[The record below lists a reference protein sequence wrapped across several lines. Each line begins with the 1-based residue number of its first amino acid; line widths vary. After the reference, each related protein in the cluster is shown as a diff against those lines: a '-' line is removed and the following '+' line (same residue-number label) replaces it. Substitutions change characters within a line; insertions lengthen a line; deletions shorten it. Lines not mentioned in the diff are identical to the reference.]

1 MKNKAFKII
10 SLALALL
17 MLAIGMASCNTPPS
31 EGTDSQTEEAT
42 ESESETEIQYGNAI
56 DTTGGLRILIT
67 SDVHH
72 NKINEWYGLPSTL
85 RMRYWVEAIKKE
97 HAEKP
102 FDLIIIAGDTSLDH
116 IENKGEYKKENGL
129 ASARTKEFVDKY
141 VSALPKD
148 VPVFILPGNH
158 EQFSNEQ
165 WKQLTGNERQGSV
178 VVEGNL
184 FIMLDNYNS
193 NLEPNRTGDPQYTPS
208 DVEFIKSELAK
219 NPDCKN
225 VWLVAHHFDP
235 KLETDA
241 FKELLKTEK
250 RIKGLFSG
258 HTHKSEVISLG
269 ADFGGKKLAQTG
281 EYSYSY
287 YAAMNEGNL
296 SDVVNSFWGFRDL
309 VITDEYAMSQYIIP
323 AVSGPTVPFKGSPE
337 PIKIEKRKTV
347 HSVRFY

>member
-17 MLAIGMASCNTPPS
+17 MLTMGMMGCKVLPDD
-31 EGTDSQTEEAT
+31 ETDTDTQQATET
-42 ESESETEIQYGNAI
+42 ESETDVQYGVSV
-56 DTTGGLRILIT
+56 DTASGLRILIT

-72 NKINEWYGLPSTL
+72 NKINEWYGLPSDL
-85 RMRYWVEAIKKE
+85 RMRYWAKAINEEHKE
-97 HAEKP
+97 NP

-116 IENKGEYKKENGL
+116 YEEQGEFSKNGV
-129 ASARTKEFVDKY
+129 ARTKDFVDKY
-141 VSALPKD
+141 VSTLPEG

-165 WKQLTGNERQGSV
+165 WKQLTGNERQGAI
-178 VVEGNL
+178 VVEDNL

-193 NLEPNRTGDPQYTPS
+193 NLEPNRTGDPEYTPS
-208 DVEFIKSELAK
+208 DVDFIMEQIAK
-219 NPDCKN
+219 NPNCKN
-225 VWLVAHHFDP
+225 VWLVAHHFDA
-235 KLETDA
+235 KKESQA
-241 FKELLKTEK
+241 FKDLLKSEK

-258 HTHKSEVISLG
+258 HTHKSDVIGLG

-287 YAAMNEGNL
+287 YAAMNEGEL
-296 SDVVNSFWGFRDL
+296 TDLYNSFWGFRDL

-323 AVSGPTVPFKGSPE
+323 AVSGPVVPFKGSKYT
-337 PIKIEKRKTV
+337 IKIETRKTV

>member
-17 MLAIGMASCNTPPS
+17 MLTMGMMGCNVLPD
-31 EGTDSQTEEAT
+31 EETDTETQQAT
-42 ESESETEIQYGNAI
+42 ESESETEVQYGNAI

-97 HAEKP
+97 HAENP

-116 IENKGEYKKENGL
+116 YENQGEYTKTGV
-129 ASARTKEFVDKY
+129 ARTKEFVNNY
-141 VSALPKD
+141 VSGLPEG

-165 WKQLTGNERQGSV
+165 WKQITGNERQGSV

-193 NLEPNRTGDPQYTPS
+193 NLEPNRTGDPEYTPS

-225 VWLVAHHFDP
+225 VWLVAHHFDS
-235 KLETDA
+235 KLETQE
-241 FKELLKTEK
+241 FKDLLKTEK

-258 HTHKSEVISLG
+258 HTHKSDVISLG

-281 EYSYSY
+281 EFSYSY
-287 YAAMNEGNL
+287 YAAMNQGEL
-296 SDVVNSFWGFRDL
+296 TDLYNSFWGFRDL

-323 AVSGPTVPFKGSPE
+323 AVSGPVVPFKGSKYT
-337 PIKIEKRKTV
+337 IKIESRKTV

>member
-1 MKNKAFKII
+1 
-10 SLALALL
+10 
-17 MLAIGMASCNTPPS
+17 MLAMGMVGCNVLPD
-31 EGTDSQTEEAT
+31 EETDTETQQAT
-42 ESESETEIQYGNAI
+42 ESESETELQYGVSV
-56 DTTGGLRILIT
+56 DTESGLRILIT

-116 IENKGEYKKENGL
+116 YENQGEYTKT
-129 ASARTKEFVDKY
+129 SVARTKEFVDNY
-141 VSALPKD
+141 VSGLPEG

-158 EQFSNEQ
+158 EQFSNQQ

-193 NLEPNRTGDPQYTPS
+193 NLEPNRTGDPEYTPT
-208 DVEFIKSELAK
+208 DVAFIQEQLAK

-225 VWLVAHHFDP
+225 VWLVAHHFDS
-235 KLETDA
+235 KLETQA
-241 FKELLKTEK
+241 FKDLLKTEK

-258 HTHKSEVISLG
+258 HTHKSDVISLG
-269 ADFGGKKLAQTG
+269 SEFGGKKLAQTG
-281 EYSYSY
+281 EFSYSY
-287 YAAMNEGNL
+287 YAAMNQGEL
-296 SDVVNSFWGFRDL
+296 TDLYNSFWGFRDL

-323 AVSGPTVPFKGSPE
+323 AVKGPVVPFKGSKCAIE
-337 PIKIEKRKTV
+337 IETRKRFTASDFIKKG
-347 HSVRFY
+347 